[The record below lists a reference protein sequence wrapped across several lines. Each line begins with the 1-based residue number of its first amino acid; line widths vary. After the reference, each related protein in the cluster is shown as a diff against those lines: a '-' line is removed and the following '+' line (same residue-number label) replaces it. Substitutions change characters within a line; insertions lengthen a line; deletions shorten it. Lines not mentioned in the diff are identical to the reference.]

1 MFRKCFAIVML
12 LALLCTLVPVSLGAA
27 EESYEDA
34 TLTFSLPSGFY
45 PEPQELEIT
54 CSVEDSLIYYT
65 TDGSMP
71 TEDSQILDYTLEL
84 GDTTDLP
91 NVLSAIGGVCPDE
104 LYIPEQNVMK
114 AHVIRAMAWLPDD
127 TYTPVYSATYWIGA
141 DREELYGTMPVVS
154 LMMEYDDLMGYEN
167 GIYILGKAYDDYM
180 AEDGRKL
187 DAWDYPANYQ
197 IRGRE
202 GERPVA
208 VEFLPFEGEGF
219 SMDMGIRIKGGASRS
234 YNAKSLR
241 LIAREE
247 YGQKA
252 ITYPVFDNNQR
263 EDGNGLVEKY
273 KSITL
278 RAGGNDVRFAVI
290 RDPLIQKM
298 ATGMRFTSQATK
310 PCVLFINGEY
320 WGVKTITEEYS
331 DNYIQYNYDVDNKN
345 VIIMKN
351 GKLEEGEDEDIALY
365 EQMYDFITQNDM
377 TDPANYEAACEMID
391 MDELVD
397 LAAMHL
403 YIYNEDGI
411 FESNNWQMWRARETD
426 DSNPVA
432 DGKWRFLSYDVDFS
446 SGVYEGGKTH
456 TFDNITPVLLT
467 KEEYEGRHTGV
478 MIQALWEN
486 PDFRQK
492 LLTALCDARN
502 IFFDANRF
510 AEIFGEMRAEYEPYM
525 PETFRR
531 FGPNW
536 IASWDPAH
544 YYGEKLDEINVFFG
558 LRHKNFPYLMK
569 KVLRLSEPWDL
580 TVFSSDLTKGT
591 VLLNGRPLDE
601 FLTRE
606 QGFTGMYFAETPVTL
621 TAVPA
626 DGAAFAG
633 WQADGC
639 IPEDASAATIQLTLT
654 EATSVTALFE

>member
-234 YNAKSLR
+234 YNSKSLR

-252 ITYPVFDNNQR
+252 ITYPVFEDNLR
-263 EDGNGLVEKY
+263 DDGTGIVEKY

-290 RDPLIQKM
+290 RDPLIQKL
-298 ATGMRFTSQATK
+298 AEGMRFTSQASR
-310 PCVLFINGEY
+310 PCALFINGEF
-320 WGVKTITEEYS
+320 WGIKTITEEYS
-331 DNYIQYNYDVDNKN
+331 DNYIQYNHGVDNKN

-351 GKLEEGEDEDIALY
+351 GELEEGEEEDVLLW
-365 EQMYDFITQNDM
+365 EEMYDFITQNDM
-377 TDPANYEAACEMID
+377 SDPANYAAACEMLA
-391 MDELVD
+391 MEELMD

-403 YIYNEDGI
+403 YIYNKDGI
-411 FESNNWQMWRARETD
+411 FENNNWQMWRAREVDET
-426 DSNPVA
+426 NPVA
-432 DGKWRFLSYDVDFS
+432 DGKWRFLSYDTDFS
-446 SGVYEGGKTH
+446 SGVYDGGKTH
-456 TFDNITPVLLT
+456 TTDNISPVLLD
-467 KEEYEGRHTGV
+467 EVEHEHRHTALLV
-478 MIQALWEN
+478 RALWQNE
-486 PDFRQK
+486 DFRRGM
-492 LLTALCDARN
+492 LTSLCDARN
-502 IFFDANRF
+502 IHFDANRF
-510 AEIFGEMRAEYEPYM
+510 AEVFATFRADYEPYM

-536 IASWDPAH
+536 VAGWANE
-544 YYGEKLDEINVFFG
+544 YYTQKLDEINVFFG
-558 LRHKNFPYLMK
+558 GRYKSFIWLMK
-569 KVLRLSEPWDL
+569 KVFALSEPYD
-580 TVFSSDLTKGT
+580 VT
-591 VLLNGRPLDE
+591 VLANDTAKGSVTLNGTPLDA
-601 FLTRE
+601 FLTRT
-606 QGFTGMYFAETPVTL
+606 QGFVGMYFPETPVTL
-621 TAVPA
+621 TATPA
-626 DGAAFAG
+626 EGATFTG
-633 WQADGC
+633 WLAEGC
-639 IPEDASAATIQLTLT
+639 TLEDPTAATIQVTVSEAVTLT
-654 EATSVTALFE
+654 AQFE

>member
-234 YNAKSLR
+234 YNSKSLR

-252 ITYPVFDNNQR
+252 ITYPVFEDNLR
-263 EDGNGLVEKY
+263 DDGTGIVEKY

-290 RDPLIQKM
+290 RDPLIQKL
-298 ATGMRFTSQATK
+298 AEGMRFTSQASR
-310 PCVLFINGEY
+310 PCALFINGEF
-320 WGVKTITEEYS
+320 WGIKTITEEYS
-331 DNYIQYNYDVDNKN
+331 DNYIQYNHGVDNKN

-351 GKLEEGEDEDIALY
+351 GELEEGEEEDVLLW
-365 EQMYDFITQNDM
+365 EEMYDFITQNDM
-377 TDPANYEAACEMID
+377 SDPANYAAACEMLA
-391 MDELVD
+391 MEELMD

-403 YIYNEDGI
+403 YIYNKDGI
-411 FESNNWQMWRARETD
+411 FENNNWQMWRAREVDET
-426 DSNPVA
+426 NPVA
-432 DGKWRFLSYDVDFS
+432 DGKWRFLSYDTDFS
-446 SGVYEGGKTH
+446 SGVYDGGKTH
-456 TFDNITPVLLT
+456 TTDNISPVLLD
-467 KEEYEGRHTGV
+467 EVEHEHRHTALLV
-478 MIQALWEN
+478 RALWQNE
-486 PDFRQK
+486 DFRRGM
-492 LLTALCDARN
+492 LTSLCDARN
-502 IFFDANRF
+502 IHFDANRF
-510 AEIFGEMRAEYEPYM
+510 AEVFATFRADYEPYM

-536 IASWDPAH
+536 VAGWANE
-544 YYGEKLDEINVFFG
+544 YYTQKLDEINVFFG
-558 LRHKNFPYLMK
+558 GRYKSFIWLMK
-569 KVLRLSEPWDL
+569 KVFALSEPYD
-580 TVFSSDLTKGT
+580 VT
-591 VLLNGRPLDE
+591 VLANDTAKGSVTLNGTPLDA
-601 FLTRE
+601 FLTRT
-606 QGFTGMYFAETPVTL
+606 QGFVGMYFPETPVTL
-621 TAVPA
+621 TATPA
-626 DGAAFAG
+626 EGATLPAG
-633 WQADGC
+633 WPRAARWR
-639 IPEDASAATIQLTLT
+639 IPPQPP
-654 EATSVTALFE
+654 FR

>member
-197 IRGRE
+197 IRGKE

-234 YNAKSLR
+234 YNSKSLR

-252 ITYPVFDNNQR
+252 ITYPVFEDNLR
-263 EDGNGLVEKY
+263 DDGTGIVEKY

-290 RDPLIQKM
+290 RDPLIQKL
-298 ATGMRFTSQATK
+298 AEGMRFTSQASR
-310 PCVLFINGEY
+310 PCALFINGEF
-320 WGVKTITEEYS
+320 WGIKTITEEYS
-331 DNYIQYNYDVDNKN
+331 DNYIQYNHGVDNKN

-351 GKLEEGEDEDIALY
+351 GELEEGEEEDVLLW
-365 EQMYDFITQNDM
+365 EEMYDFITQNDM
-377 TDPANYEAACEMID
+377 SDPANYAAACEMLA
-391 MDELVD
+391 MEELMD

-403 YIYNEDGI
+403 YIYNKDGI
-411 FESNNWQMWRARETD
+411 FENNNWQMWRAREVDET
-426 DSNPVA
+426 NPVA
-432 DGKWRFLSYDVDFS
+432 DGKWRFLSYDTDFS
-446 SGVYEGGKTH
+446 SGVYDGGKTH
-456 TFDNITPVLLT
+456 TTDNISPVLLD
-467 KEEYEGRHTGV
+467 EVEHEHRHTALLV
-478 MIQALWEN
+478 RALWQNE
-486 PDFRQK
+486 DFRRGM
-492 LLTALCDARN
+492 LTSLCDARN
-502 IFFDANRF
+502 IHFDANRF
-510 AEIFGEMRAEYEPYM
+510 AEVFAAFRADYEPYM

-536 IASWDPAH
+536 VAGWANE
-544 YYGEKLDEINVFFG
+544 YYSQKLDEINVFFG
-558 LRHKNFPYLMK
+558 GRYKSFIWLMK
-569 KVLRLSEPWDL
+569 KVFALSEPYD
-580 TVFSSDLTKGT
+580 VT
-591 VLLNGRPLDE
+591 VLANDTAKGSVTLNGTPLDA
-601 FLTRE
+601 FLTRT
-606 QGFTGMYFAETPVTL
+606 QGFVGMYFPETPVTL
-621 TAVPA
+621 TATPA
-626 DGAAFAG
+626 EGATFTG
-633 WQADGC
+633 WLAEGC
-639 IPEDASAATIQLTLT
+639 TLEDPTAATIQVTVSEAVTLT
-654 EATSVTALFE
+654 AQFE

>member
-1 MFRKCFAIVML
+1 MKHFTRL
-12 LALLCTLVPVSLGAA
+12 LLTLLMCALLLSPCALA

-45 PEPQELEIT
+45 PEDQELTIT

-71 TEDSQILDYTLEL
+71 TEDSQILDYALEL

-91 NVLSAIGGVCPDE
+91 NVLSDIGGTCPDE
-104 LYIPEQNVMK
+104 LYIPEHNVMK

-141 DREELYGTMPVVS
+141 DREELYGDMPVIS

-167 GIYILGKAYDDYM
+167 GIYVLGKAYDDYM
-180 AEDGRKL
+180 EADGKTL

-197 IRGRE
+197 ARGRE
-202 GERPVA
+202 SERPVA
-208 VEFLPFEGEGF
+208 VEYLPFEGDGF

-252 ITYPVFDNNQR
+252 ITYPVFGENQR
-263 EDGNGLVEKY
+263 EDGNGPVEKY

-290 RDPLIQKM
+290 RDPVIQRL
-298 ATGMRFTSQATK
+298 ATGMRFTSQATR
-310 PCVLFINGEY
+310 PCVVFINGEY

-331 DNYIQYNYDVDNKN
+331 DNYVQYNFGVDNKN
-345 VIIMKN
+345 VVIMKN
-351 GKLEEGEDEDIALY
+351 GELEEGEDDDVLLWE
-365 EQMYDFITQNDM
+365 EMYDFVLGSDM
-377 TDPANYEAACEMID
+377 TDPANYEKACEMID
-391 MDELVD
+391 MDALAD

-403 YIYNEDGI
+403 YIYNKDGL
-411 FESNNWQMWRARETD
+411 FENNNWQMWRARETD
-426 DSNPVA
+426 ADNPYA

-446 SGVYEGGKTH
+446 SGVYDAGKTH
-456 TFDNITPVLLT
+456 TEDNITPVLLDPV
-467 KEEYEGRHTGV
+467 EHEGRSTGLL
-478 MIQALWEN
+478 IRALWQN
-486 PDFRQK
+486 PDFRRE
-492 LLTALCDARN
+492 LLTSLCDARN
-502 IFFDANRF
+502 IFFDAHRF
-510 AEIFGEMRAEYEPYM
+510 SEIFSEMRAEYEPYM

-531 FGPNW
+531 FGPGW
-536 IASWDPAH
+536 IAAWDPAR

-558 LRHKNFPYLMK
+558 GRHKSFPWLMK
-569 KVLRLSEPWDL
+569 KVFTLSDPYDL
-580 TVFSSDLTKGT
+580 TVTASDPAKGA

-601 FLTRE
+601 FLTRQ
-606 QGFTGMYFAETPVTL
+606 QGFTGMYFPETPVTL
-621 TAVPA
+621 TALPA
-626 DGAAFAG
+626 EGCTFAG
-633 WQADGC
+633 WQAEGVA
-639 IPEDASAATIQLTLT
+639 PADAAAPSSELTLT
-654 EATSVTALFE
+654 EATVLTAVFQ